1 VQKSKFSP
9 NLDLRGLNAEDA
21 TTVVL
26 KFLDDAVLFSEKHL
40 QILHGRG
47 DGVLRRIVR
56 DILKHNKDVQSFDY
70 EHIERGGDGIT
81 IVVMK

>member
-1 VQKSKFSP
+1 
-9 NLDLRGLNAEDA
+9 LDLRGLNAEDA
-21 TTVVL
+21 TNTTL

-47 DGVLRRIVR
+47 DGILRRIVR

-81 IVVMK
+81 VVVMK

>member
-1 VQKSKFSP
+1 
-9 NLDLRGLNAEDA
+9 LDLRGFNAEDA
-21 TTVVL
+21 TDATL

-56 DILKHNKDVQSFDY
+56 DILKHNKEVQSFDY
-70 EHIERGGDGIT
+70 EHIQRGGAGIT
-81 IVVMK
+81 VVVMK